1 MLRKHPRTL
10 LPAAIEH
17 LNELLDEA
25 LKETFPAS
33 DPIAIDVD
41 LRSTQSEVV
50 GTASTS
56 RSNPRVR
63 QNRVV
68 NKKGAGENC

>member
-41 LRSTQSEVV
+41 LRSTQNEVI

-56 RSNPRVR
+56 RSLAHASKPR
-63 QNRVV
+63 
-68 NKKGAGENC
+68 GE

>member
-10 LPAAIEH
+10 LPAAMEH

-41 LRSTQSEVV
+41 LKSTQNEVIS
-50 GTASTS
+50 TASTS
-56 RSNPRVR
+56 RSDPRMR
-63 QNRVV
+63 QNCVV
-68 NKKGAGENC
+68 NKERAGENC